1 MAAAVVFGLAACSD
15 PAVTGRT
22 FEAFGTT
29 VHVEIVQPDERAAVA
44 AVTELES
51 RFRVAERDWY
61 AFGSGE
67 LARVNELLV
76 RGQPAPVSADLAPL
90 ITRAMALHAL
100 SGGRFDP
107 GVCALVRLWQ
117 FDSQESLA
125 TAAGPPPSAEVQA
138 LRARQGTLADLR
150 FDGRTV
156 SATRPLCVDLGGMA
170 KGTAI
175 ERARTLF
182 GARGIQNALLD
193 IGGSSQLAL
202 GRKGDRP
209 WYIGIRHP
217 REDRIIA
224 RLALE
229 SGEATATSGDYENA
243 YVQAGR
249 RYHHVLDP
257 RTGTPTDG
265 TASTTVV
272 AADAELAEAAT
283 KALMVGGKGQFHA
296 VCAAMGL
303 THALLIT
310 ARGELLT
317 TSGMATRLQRDNGGR
332 LPVIDWPA
340 PAENGNGAD
349 L

>member
-1 MAAAVVFGLAACSD
+1 MVILHPGTRAAAA
-15 PAVTGRT
+15 
-22 FEAFGTT
+22 EAS
-29 VHVEIVQPDERAAVA
+29 AAVA
-44 AVTELES
+44 ELEG
-51 RFRVAERDWY
+51 RYRLAERDWY
-61 AFGSGE
+61 AFGTGE
-67 LARVNELLV
+67 LARINALLV

-90 ITRAMALHAL
+90 ITRAMALSAQ

-125 TAAGPPPSAEVQA
+125 VAAGPPPADEIEA

-156 SATRPLCVDLGGMA
+156 SSSRPLCIDLGGMA

-175 ERARTLF
+175 ERARVLF
-182 GARGIQNALLD
+182 GERGIRDALLD

-209 WYIGIRHP
+209 WSIGLRDP
-217 REDRIIA
+217 RADRVIL

-229 SGEATATSGDYENA
+229 PGEATATSGDYENA
-243 YVQAGR
+243 YVKDGR

-257 RTGTPTDG
+257 VTGKPTRG
-265 TASTTVV
+265 AASATVL

-283 KALMVGGKGQFHA
+283 KALMVGGSDQFSA
-296 VCAAMGL
+296 ICGALGL

-310 ARGELLT
+310 TRGELL
-317 TSGMATRLQRDNGGR
+317 ATPAMRERLLRDNGGR
-332 LPVIDWPA
+332 LPVLDWPDESVEGA
-340 PAENGNGAD
+340 SAEGAD

>member
-1 MAAAVVFGLAACSD
+1 MNSSG
-15 PAVTGRT
+15 
-22 FEAFGTT
+22 
-29 VHVEIVQPDERAAVA
+29 
-44 AVTELES
+44 

-61 AFGSGE
+61 AFGTGE
-67 LARVNELLV
+67 LARINALLA

-90 ITRAMALHAL
+90 ITRAMALYVL

-125 TAAGPPPSAEVQA
+125 SAAGPPPPDEIQA

-156 SATRPLCVDLGGMA
+156 SATRPLCIDLGGMA

-175 ERARTLF
+175 ERARALF
-182 GARGIQNALLD
+182 GARGIRNALLD

-202 GRKGDRP
+202 GQKGGRP
-209 WYIGIRHP
+209 WYIGLRHP
-217 REDRIIA
+217 RADRVIG

-229 SGEATATSGDYENA
+229 PGEATATSGDYENA
-243 YVQAGR
+243 YVQDGR

-257 RTGTPTDG
+257 VTGKPTAG
-265 TASTTVV
+265 TASVTVL

-283 KALMVGGKGQFHA
+283 KALMVGGREQFTA
-296 VCAAMGL
+296 ICAAMGL

-310 ARGELLT
+310 TTGELLT
-317 TSGMATRLQRDNGGR
+317 TPGMAARLQRDNGGR
-332 LPVIDWPA
+332 LPVLDWPGEA
-340 PAENGNGAD
+340 VEGAD

>member
-1 MAAAVVFGLAACSD
+1 MAAAVVLGLAACSE
-15 PAVTGRT
+15 PAVTRRD

-29 VHVEIVQPDERAAVA
+29 IHVEIVQQDEPAAVA
-44 AVTELES
+44 AVAELE
-51 RFRVAERDWY
+51 RQFRVAERDWY
-61 AFGSGE
+61 AFGNGE
-67 LARVNELLV
+67 LARINALLV

-90 ITRAMALHAL
+90 ITRAMALSAQ

-125 TAAGPPPSAEVQA
+125 GAAGPPPTEEIQA

-156 SATRPLCVDLGGMA
+156 SATRPLCIDLGGMA

-175 ERARTLF
+175 ERARALF
-182 GARGIQNALLD
+182 GARGIRNALLD

-209 WYIGIRHP
+209 WSIGLRHP
-217 REDRIIA
+217 REDRVIG
-224 RLALE
+224 RLMLE
-229 SGEATATSGDYENA
+229 PGEATATSGDYENA
-243 YVQAGR
+243 YVQDGR

-257 RTGTPTDG
+257 VTGRPTAG
-265 TASTTVV
+265 TASVTVL
-272 AADAELAEAAT
+272 APDAELAEAAT

-310 ARGELLT
+310 TAGELLT
-317 TSGMATRLQRDNGGR
+317 TPAMAERLQRDNGGQ

-340 PAENGNGAD
+340 QDGSGAD

>member
-1 MAAAVVFGLAACSD
+1 
-15 PAVTGRT
+15 
-22 FEAFGTT
+22 
-29 VHVEIVQPDERAAVA
+29 VA
-44 AVTELES
+44 ELES
-51 RFRVAERDWY
+51 RFRMAERDWY

-67 LARVNELLV
+67 LAQVNESLV
-76 RGQPAPVSADLAPL
+76 QGRPSPVSADLAPL
-90 ITRAMALHAL
+90 IARAIELHAL

-156 SATRPLCVDLGGMA
+156 WGTRPLCIDLGGMA

-175 ERARTLF
+175 ERARALF
-182 GARGIQNALLD
+182 GTSGVRNVLLD

-202 GRKGDRP
+202 GQKGDRP
-209 WYIGIRHP
+209 WYIGLRHP
-217 REDRIIA
+217 REDRVIA
-224 RLALE
+224 RLAIE

-257 RTGTPTDG
+257 RTGTPTNG
-265 TASTTVV
+265 TASATVLTT
-272 AADAELAEAAT
+272 DAELAEAAT
-283 KALMVGGKGQFHA
+283 KALMVGGKGQFDA

-310 ARGELLT
+310 TRGELLAT
-317 TSGMATRLQRDNGGR
+317 PAMAERLQRDNEGR

-340 PAENGNGAD
+340 EDRNAAD

>member
-1 MAAAVVFGLAACSD
+1 M
-15 PAVTGRT
+15 
-22 FEAFGTT
+22 
-29 VHVEIVQPDERAAVA
+29 EIVQPDERAALA
-44 AVTELES
+44 AMAELER

-67 LARVNELLV
+67 LARINALLA
-76 RGQPAPVSADLAPL
+76 RGQAAPVSADLAPL
-90 ITRAMALHAL
+90 ITRAMALHAQ

-117 FDSQESLA
+117 FDSQASLA
-125 TAAGPPPSAEVQA
+125 GAAGPPPTDEIEA

-156 SATRPLCVDLGGMA
+156 SASRPLCIDLGGMA

-175 ERARTLF
+175 ERARALF
-182 GARGIQNALLD
+182 VARGIRNALVD

-202 GRKGDRP
+202 GRKGRRP
-209 WYIGIRHP
+209 WSIGLRHP
-217 REDRIIA
+217 REDRVIA

-229 SGEATATSGDYENA
+229 PGEATATSGDYENA
-243 YVQAGR
+243 YVRDGR

-257 RTGTPTDG
+257 VTGKPTSG
-265 TASTTVV
+265 TASATVL
-272 AADAELAEAAT
+272 APDAELAEAAT
-283 KALMVGGKGQFHA
+283 KALMVGGSEQFTA
-296 VCAAMGL
+296 ICAALGL

-310 ARGELLT
+310 TTGELL
-317 TSGMATRLQRDNGGR
+317 ATPAMTERLQRDNGGR
-332 LPVIDWPA
+332 LPVIDWPGKA
-340 PAENGNGAD
+340 AAHPGKD